1 MNACNPNEDPIP
13 GFESMHAELTTQRQ
27 PTPLRLA
34 PVGDKT
40 VELDFDGGH
49 LSSDA
54 GLVLLKDID
63 DQLGLTRALAAVL
76 ADSRDAR
83 RIHFTSEDILKQRI
97 FQIAAGYEDAN
108 DANTLRHDPIFKL
121 LLDRLPET
129 GAPLASQPTISR
141 FENSVSRTEIY
152 RMALVL
158 MDQFIASYNSP
169 PEVIV
174 LDVDDTEDRAH
185 GAQEQI
191 RYDGYYGGYCF
202 LPFHLYE
209 GLSGRLITTIL
220 KAQRFSGAQMLA
232 VLKRVVKRLRHAWP
246 DTWCIF
252 RGDSHFAYPEV
263 MAWIEAQPQL
273 SYVTGLTSNAVLQRL
288 AHAVIEQAK
297 RAYACWGRK
306 ATRFHSTRYQAGTW
320 SRSRRVVIKVE
331 VSDQGVNTRFVV
343 TDMEQARTQVLYRH
357 IYCARGQME
366 NEIKDH
372 KLYLKSERTSCHR
385 FEANQVRLLLH
396 SAAYVLLD
404 TLRREALRTTPWA
417 CATMATIQLRF
428 LKLGARVQEFKE
440 RITIALPS
448 SCPVAPVLR
457 RCLTLLGYVRL
468 MPQAL

>member
-1 MNACNPNEDPIP
+1 MNACNTKAYTIP
-13 GFESMHAELTTQRQ
+13 GVDSMPAERAAQRQ

-40 VELDFDGGH
+40 VELDFDGGR

-76 ADSRDAR
+76 ADARDVR
-83 RIHFTSEDILKQRI
+83 RIHFTPADLRKQRI

-141 FENSVSRTEIY
+141 FENSVSRTEMS

-158 MDQFIASYNSP
+158 MDQFIASYHSP

-185 GAQEQI
+185 GAQEHM

-202 LPFHLYE
+202 MPCHLYE

-220 KAQRFSGAQMLA
+220 KAKRFSSAQMLA
-232 VLKRVVKRLRHAWP
+232 VLKRVVQRLRHAWP
-246 DTWCIF
+246 DTCCIF

-263 MAWIEAQPQL
+263 MAWIEAQAHL
-273 SYVTGLTSNAVLQRL
+273 SSVTGLTSNAVLQKL
-288 AHAVIEQAK
+288 AHEVIEQAK
-297 RAYACWGRK
+297 RA
-306 ATRFHSTRYQAGTW
+306 
-320 SRSRRVVIKVE
+320 
-331 VSDQGVNTRFVV
+331 
-343 TDMEQARTQVLYRH
+343 
-357 IYCARGQME
+357 
-366 NEIKDH
+366 
-372 KLYLKSERTSCHR
+372 
-385 FEANQVRLLLH
+385 
-396 SAAYVLLD
+396 
-404 TLRREALRTTPWA
+404 
-417 CATMATIQLRF
+417 
-428 LKLGARVQEFKE
+428 
-440 RITIALPS
+440 
-448 SCPVAPVLR
+448 
-457 RCLTLLGYVRL
+457 
-468 MPQAL
+468 